1 MGNFF
6 SFTRKKKF
14 NSAELQDSRRLL
26 MFENIDE
33 KIETLEQNMSV
44 KYSNM
49 VMTYNKEIN
58 SLRIEICNLNKEN
71 EIIARKVNNLNVLI
85 SDKENK
91 ILNLQNKIYSME
103 SQDEFLSTI
112 GEEEADATE
121 FISE

>member
-1 MGNFF
+1 
-6 SFTRKKKF
+6 
-14 NSAELQDSRRLL
+14 

>member
-14 NSAELQDSRRLL
+14 NSAELQDSQRLL